1 MTYFEIIELLNN
13 SEAEL
18 KVDTNRN
25 VWRDGKVIAR
35 LKRNKKVE
43 EKEKENNKINKIQFG
58 RIEL

>member
-13 SEAEL
+13 SESEL
-18 KVDTNRN
+18 RVDTNRN
-25 VWRDGKVIAR
+25 VWREGEVIAR

-43 EKEKENNKINKIQFG
+43 EKENNKINKIQFG

>member
-13 SEAEL
+13 SEREL
-18 KVDTNRN
+18 RVDVNRN

-35 LKRNKKVE
+35 LKRNKEV
-43 EKEKENNKINKIQFG
+43 KEINKINKIQFG

>member
-25 VWRDGKVIAR
+25 VWRDGEVIAR

-43 EKEKENNKINKIQFG
+43 EKENNKINKIQFG
-58 RIEL
+58 RLNV

>member
-25 VWRDGKVIAR
+25 VWREGEVIAR

-43 EKEKENNKINKIQFG
+43 EKENNKINKIQFG